1 MLLRNKFLHEK
12 EYVKY
17 WKRLIDLER
26 KEEMKFHSKEIEKLK
41 GKEREKKGRAIVGLK
56 YIKMERNEFGKF
68 LVYLSRK
75 EIIKESE
82 IKVGDVVLLSNGDPL
97 KDSIAA
103 TVYFLG
109 KNVVVL
115 YFERKPP
122 KRFLKKTIRLDLYV
136 NETTYRRMDEALNI
150 VRKKRSKFPLDVL
163 LGHREPNTFNSS
175 RSLNFFNT
183 SLNDV
188 QKEAVIRAVMQEKE
202 LFLIH
207 GPPGTGKTTTLVE
220 IALQL
225 AERNFKVLVTADSNT
240 AVDNFLEKL
249 LTYRKEGIV
258 RVGSLARVS
267 NALLSSTLDA
277 KVMEMLD
284 KDSILES
291 LSKEVELKEQQLK
304 KYVKPTPANRR
315 GLKQEEIIALAAQSR
330 GIRGIPLK
338 KIKKMARYI
347 KLKREIDNL
356 KEEIKKRKEN
366 AIKKIL
372 EDASIIFATTSTAGS
387 DILYDQEF
395 DVVIIDEATQATEPS
410 ALIAAV
416 KGKRLILAG
425 DHKQLPPTILSMEA
439 KEQGLERS
447 MFERFI
453 ELYPFHSIM
462 LLIQYRM
469 KKEIM
474 HFANKYFYKGKLIA
488 HPSTSYSINMPS
500 LLFVQVEGE
509 EKRRKGS
516 TSYYNK
522 KEVEKVKDLVEMFLS
537 KGFKPNQIGIISP
550 YDDQVEMLKKY
561 LKDYS
566 ELEIKTV
573 DGFQGKEKEVIII
586 SLVRANEK
594 NKLGFLEDLRRLNVS
609 VTRAKKHLVIVGNEK
624 TLASHDVY
632 AKLLKYA
639 REIEARFKA

>member
-1 MLLRNKFLHEK
+1 MILRNKFLHEK

-17 WKRLIDLER
+17 WKKLIDLER
-26 KEEMKFHSKEIEKLK
+26 KEEMKFHRKEIERLK

-56 YIKMERNEFGKF
+56 YVKMERNEFGKF
-68 LVYLSRK
+68 LVYLFRR

-97 KDSIAA
+97 KNSITA

-109 KNVVVL
+109 KNSVVL

-136 NETTYRRMDEALNI
+136 NETTYRRMDEALNV
-150 VRKKRSKFPLDVL
+150 VRKKRCKFPLDVL
-163 LGHREPNTFNSS
+163 LGHREPNTFNNSG
-175 RSLNFFNT
+175 SLNFFNN

-188 QKEAVIRAVMQEKE
+188 QKEAVIKAVMQEKE

-225 AERNFKVLVTADSNT
+225 AERNLKVLVAADSNT

-249 LTYRKEGIV
+249 LTYRREGVV

-267 NALLSSTLDA
+267 NALLSSTLDV
-277 KVMEMLD
+277 KVMEILD
-284 KDSILES
+284 KDSILKS
-291 LSKEVELKEQQLK
+291 LDREVELKEQQLK

-330 GIRGIPLK
+330 GVRGIPLK

-347 KLKREIDNL
+347 KLKKEIDLL
-356 KEEIKKRKEN
+356 KEEIKKRKES
-366 AIKKIL
+366 AIKKVL
-372 EDASIIFATTSTAGS
+372 DSASIIFATTSTAGS
-387 DILYDQEF
+387 EILDDQEF

-439 KEQGLERS
+439 KEQGLEKS

-453 ELYPFHSIM
+453 ELYPSHSIM

-469 KKEIM
+469 KQEIM
-474 HFANKYFYKGKLIA
+474 HFANKHFYKGKLIA
-488 HPSTSYSINMPS
+488 HPSTSYSIDMPS

-509 EKRRKGS
+509 EKKRKGS

-522 KEVEKVKDLVEMFLS
+522 KELEKVKELVEMFLS
-537 KGFKPNQIGIISP
+537 KGFKPNQIGVISP
-550 YDDQVEMLKKY
+550 YDDQVEMLKKS
-561 LKDYS
+561 LKGY
-566 ELEIKTV
+566 EGLEIKTV
-573 DGFQGKEKEVIII
+573 DGFQGREKEVIII

-609 VTRAKKHLVIVGNEK
+609 VTRARKHLVIVGNEK
-624 TLASHDVY
+624 TLASHEVY
-632 AKLLKYA
+632 AQLLKYA
-639 REIEARFKA
+639 REVEARFKT